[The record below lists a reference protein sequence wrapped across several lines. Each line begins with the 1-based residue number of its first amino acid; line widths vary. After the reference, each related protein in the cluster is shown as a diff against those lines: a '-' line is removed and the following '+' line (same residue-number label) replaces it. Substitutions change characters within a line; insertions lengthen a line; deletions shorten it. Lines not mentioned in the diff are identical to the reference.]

1 MSVQTNVRKPAGYK
15 GCGRPTKLTPELA
28 SRIADLIREGNYIT
42 IACQATGIDRTTYT
56 RWLQLGEED
65 HSQGKTDTVYSSFY
79 TLLKKAEAE
88 AEVLL
93 LQSVRRHTDTNPIAG
108 LALLDRRFR
117 DRWGQTQQPATTITL
132 NVDKQLVMAG
142 RRLEDTLKTM
152 TARQS
157 LDVPTETQ
165 HEVQHDTV

>member
-1 MSVQTNVRKPAGYK
+1 MSVQTNVGKPAGYK
-15 GCGRPTKLTPELA
+15 GCGRPCKLTSELA

-42 IACQATGIDRTTYT
+42 TACQATGIDRTTYT

-65 HSQGKTDTVYSSFY
+65 YSQGKGTVYSSFY
-79 TLLKKAEAE
+79 TSLKKAEAE

-93 LQSVRRHTDTNPIAG
+93 LQSVRRHTETNPIAG

-117 DRWGQTQQPATTITL
+117 DRWGQTQQPAATITM
-132 NVDKQLVMAG
+132 NVDKQLVVAG
-142 RRLEDTLKTM
+142 RKLEDTLKTM

-157 LDVPTETQ
+157 LDVPSETQ
-165 HEVQHDTV
+165 HEVQHDAV